1 MFSSNKSET
10 PKSLSETAVANR
22 FNKGTIVTGDISTE
36 TDLRIEGIINGE
48 INAVG
53 KVVIGQTGEVK
64 GNIRA
69 GECAVEGKLFGNVY
83 AKNLLIIKSTAKIEG
98 DLIYKKL
105 VVEEGA
111 LIKGSL
117 IVDESNSASIE
128 REMVRLDVAK

>member
-1 MFSSNKSET
+1 M
-10 PKSLSETAVANR
+10 
-22 FNKGTIVTGDISTE
+22 
-36 TDLRIEGIINGE
+36 
-48 INAVG
+48 G

-117 IVDESNSASIE
+117 IVDDSNSASIE
-128 REMVRLDVAK
+128 REKVRLDVAK

>member
-36 TDLRIEGIINGE
+36 TDLRIEGVINGE
-48 INAVG
+48 VNAVG

-69 GECAVEGKLFGNVY
+69 GECTIEGKLNGNVY
-83 AKNLLIIKSTAKIEG
+83 AKNLLVIKSTAKIEG

-117 IVDESNSASIE
+117 IVDESTNGGIE
-128 REMVRLDVAK
+128 KEKVKMDVAK